1 MQCTGAVPGVTP
13 FASAVKFQKR
23 SGTGAHG
30 LYVVVFA
37 IETMVIA
44 SKLEHAAVWCNYAHN
59 GICYKLHEE

>member
-1 MQCTGAVPGVTP
+1 MHHCFDSVLCTFDGTAVPGVTP

-37 IETMVIA
+37 IETMVAVVIA
-44 SKLEHAAVWCNYAHN
+44 VAVV
-59 GICYKLHEE
+59 

>member
-1 MQCTGAVPGVTP
+1 MHVAACITASDSVLCTFDGTAVPGVTP

-37 IETMVIA
+37 DSTE
-44 SKLEHAAVWCNYAHN
+44 AVVVVVV
-59 GICYKLHEE
+59 EV